1 MTAVSNDN
9 LLFDWVPHVDRL
21 KREAE
26 EASLAG
32 REAPWALAEAECW
45 LDLVEAELE
54 AHRAMRQ
61 DRPEVAAGLHRL
73 QLWRTE
79 LQFIIRR
86 LHALGTR
93 VAA

>member
-1 MTAVSNDN
+1 MPPSNDN

-21 KREAE
+21 KHEAE

-32 REAPWALAEAECW
+32 RESPWALAEAECW

-61 DRPEVAAGLHRL
+61 DRSEV
-73 QLWRTE
+73 E
-79 LQFIIRR
+79 P
-86 LHALGTR
+86 ALGFRQGPGGFATGQR
-93 VAA
+93 GLLGFVLQA